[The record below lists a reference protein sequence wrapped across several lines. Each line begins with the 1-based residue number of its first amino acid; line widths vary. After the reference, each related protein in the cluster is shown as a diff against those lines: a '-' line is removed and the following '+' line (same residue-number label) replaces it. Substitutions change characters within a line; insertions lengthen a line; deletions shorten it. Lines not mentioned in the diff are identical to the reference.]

1 MRCERETGVKLL
13 KNGKNMDKVEIKK
26 YLKRNDMKN
35 VAELLG
41 VSRSVVTDAMRKGK
55 TDNGIVEALRLL
67 AMKRK
72 AQAEKI
78 ATELFNNDII

>member
-1 MRCERETGVKLL
+1 
-13 KNGKNMDKVEIKK
+13 
-26 YLKRNDMKN
+26 MKN